1 MKFELTVLGTS
12 AAVPYRD
19 RHLAAQVLNIQEQLF
34 LIDCGEGTQFQMMKF
49 HVKKM
54 KINQVFIS
62 HLHGD
67 HFFGLFG
74 VLTSMA
80 MMGRKNALDIYAP
93 AGLEEIVKVVF
104 QNSFYES
111 PFPIHFF
118 TLETEQEVAPILIFE
133 NAQVE
138 VFSFPL
144 KHRVPTVGFLFKE
157 KPRSRNIIADKIKQ
171 FNIPF
176 QAIKAIKNGSDYVY
190 TEVSNPENSA
200 GVIIPNSELTI
211 DPPKPRSFAYC
222 SDTAYSETVIEAVK
236 NVDLLYHE
244 ATFGHEMAAHAS
256 ITGHSTAS
264 EAGTVA
270 LKSQAKK
277 LIIGHF
283 SSRYEQLDPL
293 LDEAKTVFPNTVLG
307 IDGRT
312 YFVDSEKVTE

>member
-1 MKFELTVLGTS
+1 MKFELTILGTS

-19 RHLAAQVLNIQEQLF
+19 RYLAAQVLNIQEQLF

-54 KINQVFIS
+54 KINQIFIS

-80 MMGRKNALDIYAP
+80 MMGRKNAIDIYAP

-111 PFPIHFF
+111 PFPIRFF
-118 TLETEQEVAPILIFE
+118 EINVNEQLSPIFE

-144 KHRVPTVGFLFKE
+144 KHRVPTSGFFFKE
-157 KPRSRNIIADKIKQ
+157 KLLPRNIIADKIAQ
-171 FNIPF
+171 YNIPF
-176 QAIKAIKNGSDYVY
+176 EAIKAIKNGSDYVN

-200 GVIIPNSELTI
+200 GVSIPNAELTI
-211 DPPKPRSFAYC
+211 DPPIPRSFAYC

-256 ITGHSTAS
+256 ITGHSTAI
-264 EAGTVA
+264 EAATVA
-270 LKSQAKK
+270 HKSQAKK

-283 SSRYEQLDPL
+283 SSRYELLDPL
-293 LDEAKTVFPNTVLG
+293 LNEAKTVFPNTVLG
-307 IDGRT
+307 IDGMT
-312 YFVDSEKVTE
+312 YSVDLKKGTER